1 MAMTEVAAN
10 NISEQSCAP
19 KREAE
24 EAEIVMKALAEEDC
38 LAKKLASSAACD
50 EEEMD
55 RERDEL
61 IADIWM
67 EMNRKAEEEMMA
79 ALEMVQEKK
88 EQYKEVPLLIEKQD
102 KVGVSL
108 SLQGAELKQCS
119 QAYLMQVEVPDVS
132 GLKAEAETET
142 DKMQHEEERN
152 VQLKK
157 MLKEEKVTKGEK
169 EQHELPPVVADKLLP
184 PDREG
189 SRAGV
194 RPSVG

>member
-1 MAMTEVAAN
+1 
-10 NISEQSCAP
+10 
-19 KREAE
+19 
-24 EAEIVMKALAEEDC
+24 
-38 LAKKLASSAACD
+38 
-50 EEEMD
+50 
-55 RERDEL
+55 
-61 IADIWM
+61 
-67 EMNRKAEEEMMA
+67 
-79 ALEMVQEKK
+79 
-88 EQYKEVPLLIEKQD
+88 
-102 KVGVSL
+102 
-108 SLQGAELKQCS
+108 
-119 QAYLMQVEVPDVS
+119 MQVEVPDVS

>member
-1 MAMTEVAAN
+1 M
-10 NISEQSCAP
+10 
-19 KREAE
+19 
-24 EAEIVMKALAEEDC
+24 
-38 LAKKLASSAACD
+38 
-50 EEEMD
+50 
-55 RERDEL
+55 
-61 IADIWM
+61 
-67 EMNRKAEEEMMA
+67 
-79 ALEMVQEKK
+79 
-88 EQYKEVPLLIEKQD
+88 
-102 KVGVSL
+102 SL
-108 SLQGAELKQCS
+108 SLQVAELKQCS

-142 DKMQHEEERN
+142 D
-152 VQLKK
+152 K

>member
-1 MAMTEVAAN
+1 MEEINKSGV
-10 NISEQSCAP
+10 SGGCAL

-38 LAKKLASSAACD
+38 RAEKLASSAACD

-108 SLQGAELKQCS
+108 SLQVAELKQCS
-119 QAYLMQVEVPDVS
+119 QAYLIQVEVPDVS
-132 GLKAEAETET
+132 GLKAEAET

-157 MLKEEKVTKGEK
+157 MLKEAKVTKGEK